1 MRMIINTTI
10 AIALFGA
17 GAFAFTGVLA
27 WGMADN
33 IPTKIFSGALIANA
47 VVHFTCAVLLYRGEI

>member
-17 GAFAFTGVLA
+17 GAFAFTGLVA
-27 WGMADN
+27 WDMADD
-33 IPTKIFSGALIANA
+33 IPTKIFSAALLANA
-47 VVHFTCAVLLYRGEI
+47 ALHSALAFWLYRGDV